1 MESAVTLHQ
10 KQAGVVCTCESVK
23 HNQREVSRGGRDTH
37 AAAVFSKHE
46 VLDHTENAHSKH
58 IQ

>member
-10 KQAGVVCTCESVK
+10 KEAGVVCTCESVK
-23 HNQREVSRGGRDTH
+23 HNQREVSRGGHTH

-46 VLDHTENAHSKH
+46 VLYHTENAHSKH

>member
-10 KQAGVVCTCESVK
+10 KEAGVVCTCESVK
-23 HNQREVSRGGRDTH
+23 HNQREVSRGGD